1 MRQADPLLLSPLQ
14 LRGVELKN
22 RITISPMQQYAAGPD
37 GLPGEYHTVH
47 YGRLALGGAGL
58 VFTEALCIAP
68 EARLTY
74 SDLGIWNDDFIGPL
88 AKLAKTMLDLGSV
101 PGAQILHAG
110 RKASMQRP
118 WHGFL
123 PLNERDLAERGET
136 LWQTIGPS
144 PLPANPGWPTPR
156 AVDLSEIPGIVKAH
170 GDAARRC
177 HEAGFEVLDIHGA
190 HGYLIHTFL
199 SPLSNQRNDHYG
211 GDLPGRMRLA
221 LEIASAVREEWP
233 DEKPLFYRL
242 SCIDKEPGGWTLD
255 ESVVLARELSKLG
268 VDVID
273 CSSSGLGQRDTPVLT
288 PRKQGFQVPF
298 AERIRLET
306 DLATMTVGLIQD
318 PEYAESVLQEGRAD
332 LVAIGREALFNP
344 QWPLHASV
352 TLLGDEAYERF
363 WQPRFG
369 WWLDKR
375 AHSLA
380 AAAAETEQ
388 ESL

>member
-1 MRQADPLLLSPLQ
+1 M
-14 LRGVELKN
+14 
-22 RITISPMQQYAAGPD
+22 
-37 GLPGEYHTVH
+37 
-47 YGRLALGGAGL
+47 
-58 VFTEALCIAP
+58 IA
-68 EARLTY
+68 
-74 SDLGIWNDDFIGPL
+74 
-88 AKLAKTMLDLGSV
+88 
-101 PGAQILHAG
+101 
-110 RKASMQRP
+110 
-118 WHGFL
+118 
-123 PLNERDLAERGET
+123 
-136 LWQTIGPS
+136 PS

-170 GDAARRC
+170 SDAARRC

-199 SPLSNQRNDHYG
+199 SPLSSQRNDHYG
-211 GDLPGRMRLA
+211 GALPGRMRLA
-221 LEIASAVREEWP
+221 LEIASAVRETWP